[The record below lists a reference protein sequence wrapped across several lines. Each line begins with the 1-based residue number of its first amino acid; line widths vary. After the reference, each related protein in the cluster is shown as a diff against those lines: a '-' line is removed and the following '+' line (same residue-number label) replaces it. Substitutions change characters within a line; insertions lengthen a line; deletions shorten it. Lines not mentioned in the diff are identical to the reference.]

1 MNRTPAQPTLT
12 LLITRLNA
20 NDTLKSLMKI
30 KEDVRPAWSRERAS
44 GVGGRPPGL
53 EHRASVWS
61 RRTSARFGAWSSDR
75 PSLCRPPVQLAS
87 VRGIQ
92 QCPPGPCIF
101 VVCPSVF
108 DTDPSTSSKVTTV
121 FQEASKH
128 GLNLARTWAF
138 NDGGYKALQTSPGIY
153 DENVFRALDAVISE
167 AGKYGIRLIL
177 SLVDNWKAG
186 GGKNQYV
193 QWAKQR
199 GQSVRTEDDFFSNP
213 LTKQFYKNHVKTVLT
228 RKNTVTGLLYKDDP
242 TIFSWELMNEPRS
255 LDLSGKQV
263 QDWVKEMAA
272 YLKSIDNNHL
282 LQVGLE
288 GFYGNSIP
296 QRKQF
301 NPGYEGGSD
310 FISNNLVPE
319 IDYAT
324 IHLYPQWMS
333 RFNQS
338 RQDVFIER
346 WVSMHIQ
353 DAQNVLRKPILLAEF
368 GLNSRIRGYTV
379 AQRDRL
385 YAKLYNWTYFSASH
399 KGPCAG
405 AAFWQLFVEGMENMA
420 DGYEIVF
427 QHNPSTTNIISQ
439 QSLRMSKIQIV
450 ISHTTK

>member
-1 MNRTPAQPTLT
+1 MGFQNLVLMSFMMILCISLYVNCIDIAEDRIVSQRPNDFIKRDGTRFFLNGKPHYFNGFNAYWLLT
-12 LLITRLNA
+12 FA
-20 NDTLKSLMKI
+20 
-30 KEDVRPAWSRERAS
+30 A
-44 GVGGRPPGL
+44 
-53 EHRASVWS
+53 
-61 RRTSARFGAWSSDR
+61 
-75 PSLCRPPVQLAS
+75 
-87 VRGIQ
+87 
-92 QCPPGPCIF
+92 
-101 VVCPSVF
+101 
-108 DTDPSTSSKVTTV
+108 DPSTSSKVTTV

-138 NDGGYKALQTSPGIY
+138 NDAGYKALQTSPGIY

-177 SLVDNWKAG
+177 SLVNNWKDA

-199 GQSVRTEDDFFSNP
+199 GQNVSTEDDFFSNSM
-213 LTKQFYKNHVKTVLT
+213 TKQFYKNHVKTVLT

-272 YLKSIDNNHL
+272 YVKSIDNNHL

-288 GFYGNSIP
+288 GFYGNSVP
-296 QRKQF
+296 GRKQF

-346 WVSMHIQ
+346 WVSMHIE
-353 DAQNVLRKPILLAEF
+353 DAENVLRKPILLTEF
-368 GLNSRIRGYTV
+368 GLNSRIGGYTV

-385 YAKLYNWTYFSASH
+385 YAKLYDWIYFSASH
-399 KGPCAG
+399 RGACAG

-420 DGYEIVF
+420 DGYEIIF

-439 QSLRMSKIQIV
+439 QSLRMSKIR
-450 ISHTTK
+450 